1 MDDLYQIYKEFYQ
14 GKQEV
19 PKEVIHL
26 CSQLL
31 YIEYIAETFAG
42 AEIFKPF
49 VKNSP
54 FLLNQFDNY
63 FLGKLTL
70 TKVRIRFMN
79 HPFR

>member
-14 GKQEV
+14 GKQIV

-42 AEIFKPF
+42 AKIFKPF
-49 VKNSP
+49 AKKSP

-63 FLGKLTL
+63 FLGEFI
-70 TKVRIRFMN
+70 VFW
-79 HPFR
+79 